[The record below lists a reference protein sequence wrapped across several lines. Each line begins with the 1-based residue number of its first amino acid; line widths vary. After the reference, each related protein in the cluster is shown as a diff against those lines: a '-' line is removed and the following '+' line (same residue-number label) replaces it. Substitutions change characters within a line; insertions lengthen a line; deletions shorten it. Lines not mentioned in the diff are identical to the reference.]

1 MAILPPPAR
10 RRQHRRYD
18 TATDSD
24 ASARRR
30 SITPSLATPA
40 SRASSRLQG
49 IGGATR
55 GVALSATRA
64 VTPSVVGGAAAQ
76 QRQSSA
82 NFLRENNVRQRA
94 CDLGQSRRDLSQTR
108 DTRPATTG
116 ERLVPNRR
124 GPTHDMA
131 KNVGESRIPVP
142 RAARPSFFPKSRVLE
157 ASRLLTGSRR
167 STIFSGCFQ
176 FNSEDESPT
185 TRDKFSEF
193 ATSTP
198 NIKADSTT
206 DQTFSLS
213 PAWDIDKN
221 DVQQLV
227 HLSEE
232 KSSLF
237 RLLEDSQ
244 LSMIEDKAFLVD
256 SSLGSYSDASA
267 TPHYLMLNKQNSF
280 EHDESLGILT
290 PDQMTDFTVALEC
303 SRTPSCEN
311 LTGSAGSK
319 LALTRA
325 SGSTR
330 PLIDVEPAEEGCT
343 ERTPSPLEELPLDP
357 KPVEPIRGNA
367 VPVSFVTSVTSIT
380 SLEAG
385 YQGDGENSRPA
396 SRGADPPSMA
406 VPPVNL
412 PAPCR
417 QDPMT
422 DSDFFTESDAD
433 AHEEIVRGDRKA
445 QVIDGTLF
453 CAPGERVCPSF
464 TGEEMDSSGI
474 YSDLDKLQAP
484 GEQAPEEN
492 DDHTPD
498 TGDTELSQRS
508 QPSPIAANV
517 IMDYLQN
524 PVNTSDETNKV
535 NDTTTSTGT
544 TIIEKVEKNE
554 NIRSK
559 PQNKADTVPLKK
571 YKMPKRNVVSK
582 IKAMIESSSKDD
594 AEKEARRSQRST
606 RKGGRWD
613 AVMNKI
619 EAGKN
624 EQRTRCARKEVK
636 SRVLQNLTL
645 SPSARPTLKKAGD
658 ANNNNNKD
666 KRRMRGWQE
675 MKSPT
680 QETARSSVRSSM
692 SDLSSGPSKD
702 IPKRSPTSANPPR
715 RFVSNGHANHHPVR
729 VNSFDAKKNCIDVAT
744 VELEKSP
751 PLARKPAITRKLAAN
766 VIVKQK
772 STAAS
777 IKDRESKETH
787 HNNTFTVRTSP
798 ETRDQAAQTSVP
810 YVDFRTEQVE
820 RAAQALAV
828 SVHYLAFELDAFAT
842 PKLKKDFE
850 KLKADYEEMK
860 NERSALLS
868 EIDVLRA
875 RCVSMEERLEAETE
889 DHRKALD
896 QLRDELEAHRVKQ
909 VATLV
914 ETLKE
919 ERRKYDVR
927 LDEVTR
933 EHRAT
938 IAKLRAEQINELARK
953 EEMRRSVVHD
963 QGAALMAEIESLR
976 SVLELKSQENAALRS
991 ELDSYRRDIEEKDA
1005 LQVRLDMAEAR
1016 CEDLKA
1022 QLQRK
1027 ESFERQISHENEMLH
1042 ESIHQVSKHN
1052 KRLSQRN
1059 EELQWK
1065 LRNKNDWVSVLAN
1078 QLTPRSTRSAG
1089 PEQSDHSYSLDKN
1102 GAHSSSMKFMVEK
1115 GASVS
1120 WTLEIDDLSKGS
1132 SDSLSTLPKV
1142 ARSSEGAMT
1151 VSRQGSLRLTPNTR
1165 PMDTR
1170 ARSKSISTTC
1180 DSARAAAVEE
1190 AAAWSPSFMSTPIS
1204 RRRPRKEQSSP
1215 SSSSSSSSST
1225 SSATPTVNSAV
1236 AAAVAAAAAAAAAAA
1251 DDCNVGSGQRPQE
1264 AGGEAMISEE
1274 TSASSSEDESSTG
1287 SDIPRLGIQFAWG
1300 KPIK

>member
-1 MAILPPPAR
+1 M
-10 RRQHRRYD
+10 
-18 TATDSD
+18 S
-24 ASARRR
+24 
-30 SITPSLATPA
+30 
-40 SRASSRLQG
+40 
-49 IGGATR
+49 
-55 GVALSATRA
+55 
-64 VTPSVVGGAAAQ
+64 
-76 QRQSSA
+76 
-82 NFLRENNVRQRA
+82 
-94 CDLGQSRRDLSQTR
+94 
-108 DTRPATTG
+108 
-116 ERLVPNRR
+116 NRR

-157 ASRLLTGSRR
+157 ASRLLSGSRR

-176 FNSEDESPT
+176 FVNTEDESPT
-185 TRDKFSEF
+185 PREKFSGF
-193 ATSTP
+193 TTSSP
-198 NIKADSTT
+198 NIKTDSAA
-206 DQTFSLS
+206 DQTFAIS
-213 PAWDIDKN
+213 PGWDIDKN

-244 LSMIEDKAFLVD
+244 LSMIEDVGDTCLVE
-256 SSLGSYSDASA
+256 SGLSNYNDANA

-325 SGSTR
+325 SASTR
-330 PLIDVEPAEEGCT
+330 PLVDVEPAEEGCS
-343 ERTPSPLEELPLDP
+343 ERTPSPEELPLDP
-357 KPVEPIRGNA
+357 KPVEPIRGST

-484 GEQAPEEN
+484 GEQASEEN

-508 QPSPIAANV
+508 QPTPVVANV
-517 IMDYLQN
+517 IMDYLQI
-524 PVNTSDETNKV
+524 PIKSSDETISI
-535 NDTTTSTGT
+535 NDTTASVEVMA
-544 TIIEKVEKNE
+544 IEKVENNE
-554 NIRSK
+554 NIRPK
-559 PQNKADTVPLKK
+559 PQSKADSVPLKK

-624 EQRTRCARKEVK
+624 EQRTRPARKEVK

-645 SPSARPTLKKAGD
+645 SPAARPMSKKAGD

-666 KRRMRGWQE
+666 KRRTRGWQE

-702 IPKRSPTSANPPR
+702 IPKRSPTSTNPPR
-715 RFVSNGHANHHPVR
+715 RFVSNGHTNHHQVR
-729 VNSFDAKKNCIDVAT
+729 VNSFDAKKNCIDVTT

-751 PLARKPAITRKLAAN
+751 PSARKPAITRRLAAN
-766 VIVKQK
+766 ATVKQK
-772 STAAS
+772 SSVPS

-787 HNNTFTVRTSP
+787 HNSTFTVRTSP
-798 ETRDQAAQTSVP
+798 ETRDQAAQTTVP
-810 YVDFRTEQVE
+810 YEDFRAE

-842 PKLKKDFE
+842 PQLKKDFE
-850 KLKADYEEMK
+850 KLKIDCEKMK
-860 NERSALLS
+860 NERSTVLS
-868 EIDVLRA
+868 EIDGLRA
-875 RCVSMEERLEAETE
+875 RCVNLEERLEAERE
-889 DHRKALD
+889 DHSKDLD
-896 QLRDELEAHRVKQ
+896 QLRDELETHRAKQ
-909 VATLV
+909 VAALV

-927 LDEVTR
+927 LEEITR

-938 IAKLRAEQINELARK
+938 IAKLRTEHVNELGRK

-963 QGAALMAEIESLR
+963 HGAALMAEIESLR
-976 SVLELKSQENAALRS
+976 SVLELKSQENTALRS

-1005 LQVRLDMAEAR
+1005 LQIRLDMAEAR

-1027 ESFERQISHENEMLH
+1027 ESFERQVSHENEMLH

-1078 QLTPRSTRSAG
+1078 QLNPRLTRSTGAEQMEHNFSA
-1089 PEQSDHSYSLDKN
+1089 EKN
-1102 GAHSSSMKFMVEK
+1102 GAHSSSMMKFMVEK

-1132 SDSLSTLPKV
+1132 SSDSLSTKIN
-1142 ARSSEGAMT
+1142 RSEGATT
-1151 VSRQGSLRLTPNTR
+1151 VSRQGSLRLSNR
-1165 PMDTR
+1165 APMDTR
-1170 ARSKSISTTC
+1170 ARSKSVSTTC
-1180 DSARAAAVEE
+1180 ESARAAAMEE
-1190 AAAWSPSFMSTPIS
+1190 AAAWSPTLSSTPIS
-1204 RRRPRKEQSSP
+1204 RRRPRKDQSSP
-1215 SSSSSSSSST
+1215 CSSSSSSSST
-1225 SSATPTVNSAV
+1225 SSAAPTVNPAV
-1236 AAAVAAAAAAAAAAA
+1236 AAAVAAAAAAV
-1251 DDCNVGSGQRPQE
+1251 DECSIGGGQRPQE

-1287 SDIPRLGIQFAWG
+1287 SDIPRLGMQFAWG

>member
-1 MAILPPPAR
+1 MRDIC
-10 RRQHRRYD
+10 
-18 TATDSD
+18 
-24 ASARRR
+24 
-30 SITPSLATPA
+30 ITFM
-40 SRASSRLQG
+40 
-49 IGGATR
+49 I
-55 GVALSATRA
+55 A
-64 VTPSVVGGAAAQ
+64 VTLLLFQDKGDFTVV
-76 QRQSSA
+76 
-82 NFLRENNVRQRA
+82 F
-94 CDLGQSRRDLSQTR
+94 
-108 DTRPATTG
+108 
-116 ERLVPNRR
+116 
-124 GPTHDMA
+124 PT
-131 KNVGESRIPVP
+131 NVGESRIPVP

-157 ASRLLTGSRR
+157 ASRLLSGSRR

-176 FNSEDESPT
+176 FVNTEDESPT
-185 TRDKFSEF
+185 QREKFSGF
-193 ATSTP
+193 TTSSPT
-198 NIKADSTT
+198 IKTDSAA
-206 DQTFSLS
+206 DQTFTIS
-213 PAWDIDKN
+213 PGWDIDKN
-221 DVQQLV
+221 EVQQLV

-232 KSSLF
+232 KSNLF

-244 LSMIEDKAFLVD
+244 LSMIEDVGDTCLVE
-256 SSLGSYSDASA
+256 SGLGNYNDASA

-325 SGSTR
+325 SASTR
-330 PLIDVEPAEEGCT
+330 PLVDVEPAEEGCS
-343 ERTPSPLEELPLDP
+343 ERTPSPEELPLDP
-357 KPVEPIRGNA
+357 KPVEPIRGGNT

-484 GEQAPEEN
+484 GEQALEEN

-508 QPSPIAANV
+508 QPTPVAANV

-524 PVNTSDETNKV
+524 PIKASDDTNSIT
-535 NDTTTSTGT
+535 DTTASAEAMA
-544 TIIEKVEKNE
+544 IEKVENNE
-554 NIRSK
+554 NIRPK
-559 PQNKADTVPLKK
+559 PQSKADSVPLKK

-624 EQRTRCARKEVK
+624 EQRTRSVRKEVK

-645 SPSARPTLKKAGD
+645 SPAARPTSKKAGD

-666 KRRMRGWQE
+666 KRRTRGWQE

-702 IPKRSPTSANPPR
+702 ISKRSPTSTNPPR
-715 RFVSNGHANHHPVR
+715 RFVSNGHANHHQVR
-729 VNSFDAKKNCIDVAT
+729 VNSFDSKKNCIDVTT

-751 PLARKPAITRKLAAN
+751 PSARKPAITRRLAAN
-766 VIVKQK
+766 ATAKQK
-772 STAAS
+772 SSAPS
-777 IKDRESKETH
+777 IKDRESKEAH
-787 HNNTFTVRTSP
+787 HNNTFTGRTSP
-798 ETRDQAAQTSVP
+798 ETRDQAAQTTAP
-810 YVDFRTEQVE
+810 YEDFRAE

-828 SVHYLAFELDAFAT
+828 TVHYLAFELDAFAT
-842 PKLKKDFE
+842 PQLKKDFE
-850 KLKADYEEMK
+850 KLKIDCEKMK
-860 NERSALLS
+860 NERSSVLL
-868 EIDVLRA
+868 EVDNLRA
-875 RCVSMEERLEAETE
+875 RCVSMEERLEAERE
-889 DHRKALD
+889 DHNKDLD
-896 QLRDELEAHRVKQ
+896 QLRDELEAHRAKQ
-909 VATLV
+909 VAALV

-927 LDEVTR
+927 LEEITR

-938 IAKLRAEQINELARK
+938 IAKLRAEHINELARK

-1005 LQVRLDMAEAR
+1005 LQMRLDTVEAR

-1027 ESFERQISHENEMLH
+1027 ESFERQVSHENEMLH

-1065 LRNKNDWVSVLAN
+1065 LRNKNEWVSVVLAN
-1078 QLTPRSTRSAG
+1078 QLNPLNPRLTRSTGAEQMEHNFSA
-1089 PEQSDHSYSLDKN
+1089 EKN
-1102 GAHSSSMKFMVEK
+1102 GGHSSSMMKFMVEK

-1120 WTLEIDDLSKGS
+1120 WTLEIDDLSKES
-1132 SDSLSTLPKV
+1132 SDSLSTKV
-1142 ARSSEGAMT
+1142 ARSTDGAT
-1151 VSRQGSLRLTPNTR
+1151 AVSRQGSLRLSSRTPS
-1165 PMDTR
+1165 MDTR
-1170 ARSKSISTTC
+1170 ARSKSISNTC
-1180 DSARAAAVEE
+1180 DSARTAAVEE
-1190 AAAWSPSFMSTPIS
+1190 AAAAWTPTFSSTPVS
-1204 RRRPRKEQSSP
+1204 RRRPRKDQSSP
-1215 SSSSSSSSST
+1215 CSSSSSSSST
-1225 SSATPTVNSAV
+1225 SSAAPTVNPAV
-1236 AAAVAAAAAAAAAAA
+1236 AAAVAAAAAAV
-1251 DDCNVGSGQRPQE
+1251 DECNIGGGQRPQE

>member
-1 MAILPPPAR
+1 MKG
-10 RRQHRRYD
+10 
-18 TATDSD
+18 
-24 ASARRR
+24 
-30 SITPSLATPA
+30 SIC
-40 SRASSRLQG
+40 Q
-49 IGGATR
+49 
-55 GVALSATRA
+55 
-64 VTPSVVGGAAAQ
+64 
-76 QRQSSA
+76 
-82 NFLRENNVRQRA
+82 
-94 CDLGQSRRDLSQTR
+94 
-108 DTRPATTG
+108 
-116 ERLVPNRR
+116 
-124 GPTHDMA
+124 
-131 KNVGESRIPVP
+131 NVGESRIPVP

-185 TRDKFSEF
+185 PREFSGF
-193 ATSTP
+193 TTSSP
-198 NIKADSTT
+198 NIKTDSAA
-206 DQTFSLS
+206 DQTFTIS
-213 PAWDIDKN
+213 PVWDIDKN

-244 LSMIEDKAFLVD
+244 LSMIEDVGDTCLVE
-256 SSLGSYSDASA
+256 SGLGNYNDASA
-267 TPHYLMLNKQNSF
+267 APHYLMLNKQNSF

-325 SGSTR
+325 SASTR
-330 PLIDVEPAEEGCT
+330 PLVDVEPAEEGCT
-343 ERTPSPLEELPLDP
+343 ERTPSPEELPLDP

-406 VPPVNL
+406 VAPVNL

-517 IMDYLQN
+517 IMDYLQSSAKA
-524 PVNTSDETNKV
+524 SDETSNV
-535 NDTTTSTGT
+535 NDTTASVEVTV
-544 TIIEKVEKNE
+544 IEKIEKND
-554 NIRSK
+554 NIRPKS
-559 PQNKADTVPLKK
+559 QSKADTVPLKK

-582 IKAMIESSSKDD
+582 IKAMIESSPKDD

-624 EQRTRCARKEVK
+624 EQRTRSVRKEVK

-645 SPSARPTLKKAGD
+645 SPSARPTSKKAGD

-675 MKSPT
+675 MKSPM

-702 IPKRSPTSANPPR
+702 LSKRSPTSANPPR
-715 RFVSNGHANHHPVR
+715 RFVSNGHAASQVR

-744 VELEKSP
+744 VELGKYTTPSCHSR
-751 PLARKPAITRKLAAN
+751 LL
-766 VIVKQK
+766 
-772 STAAS
+772 
-777 IKDRESKETH
+777 DRESKEAH
-787 HNNTFTVRTSP
+787 HNTTYTVTARTSP
-798 ETRDQAAQTSVP
+798 ETRDQAAQTTVP
-810 YVDFRTEQVE
+810 YVEFRVEQAE

-828 SVHYLAFELDAFAT
+828 SVRYLAFELTFR
-842 PKLKKDFE
+842 F
-850 KLKADYEEMK
+850 
-860 NERSALLS
+860 S
-868 EIDVLRA
+868 V
-875 RCVSMEERLEAETE
+875 
-889 DHRKALD
+889 
-896 QLRDELEAHRVKQ
+896 EAHRTKQ
-909 VATLV
+909 VTSLV
-914 ETLKE
+914 ETVKE
-919 ERRKYDVR
+919 ERHKYDVR

-938 IAKLRAEQINELARK
+938 IAKLRAEQVNELTRK

-991 ELDSYRRDIEEKDA
+991 ELDSYRRDIEQKDA
-1005 LQVRLDMAEAR
+1005 LQMRLDMAEAR

-1078 QLTPRSTRSAG
+1078 QLNPRLTRSAG
-1089 PEQSDHSYSLDKN
+1089 SEQMEHNYSLDKN
-1102 GAHSSSMKFMVEK
+1102 GAHSSSMMKFMVEK

-1120 WTLEIDDLSKGS
+1120 WTLEIDDLSKGT

-1142 ARSSEGAMT
+1142 ARPSEGVTT
-1151 VSRQGSLRLTPNTR
+1151 VSRQGSLRLTPNAR
-1165 PMDTR
+1165 PAMDTR

-1180 DSARAAAVEE
+1180 DSARTAAAEE
-1190 AAAWSPSFMSTPIS
+1190 AAAWSPSFSSTPVS

-1225 SSATPTVNSAV
+1225 SSTAPAVNSTV
-1236 AAAVAAAAAAAAAAA
+1236 AAAVAAAAAAAVAAA
-1251 DDCNVGSGQRPQE
+1251 DDCNVSGGQRPQE

>member
-1 MAILPPPAR
+1 MSLKTATYVAM
-10 RRQHRRYD
+10 RRYR
-18 TATDSD
+18 AVKQ
-24 ASARRR
+24 
-30 SITPSLATPA
+30 PA
-40 SRASSRLQG
+40 SHNDDNSTL
-49 IGGATR
+49 
-55 GVALSATRA
+55 
-64 VTPSVVGGAAAQ
+64 
-76 QRQSSA
+76 
-82 NFLRENNVRQRA
+82 
-94 CDLGQSRRDLSQTR
+94 
-108 DTRPATTG
+108 
-116 ERLVPNRR
+116 LVYS
-124 GPTHDMA
+124 
-131 KNVGESRIPVP
+131 NVGESRIPVP

-185 TRDKFSEF
+185 PREFTGF
-193 ATSTP
+193 ATSSPT
-198 NIKADSTT
+198 IKTDSAIDIH
-206 DQTFSLS
+206 DQTYTIS

-237 RLLEDSQ
+237 RLLEESQ
-244 LSMIEDKAFLVD
+244 LSMIEDVGDTCLVESTL
-256 SSLGSYSDASA
+256 SSYNDASA
-267 TPHYLMLNKQNSF
+267 APHYLMLNKQNSF

-325 SGSTR
+325 SASTR
-330 PLIDVEPAEEGCT
+330 PLVDVEPAEEGCT
-343 ERTPSPLEELPLDP
+343 ERTPSPEELPLDP
-357 KPVEPIRGNA
+357 KPVEPIRGNT

-396 SRGADPPSMA
+396 SRGADPPSVA

-508 QPSPIAANV
+508 QPSPIVVNV
-517 IMDYLQN
+517 IMDYLQS
-524 PVNTSDETNKV
+524 PAKASDETSNM
-535 NDTTTSTGT
+535 NDTTTSIEVTA
-544 TIIEKVEKNE
+544 IEKVEKNE
-554 NIRSK
+554 NIRPK
-559 PQNKADTVPLKK
+559 AQNKADTMPLKK

-594 AEKEARRSQRST
+594 AEKEARRSQRSA

-624 EQRTRCARKEVK
+624 EQRTRSVRKEVK

-645 SPSARPTLKKAGD
+645 SPSTRPASKKAGD

-702 IPKRSPTSANPPR
+702 ISKRSPTSVNPPR
-715 RFVSNGHANHHPVR
+715 RFVSNGHVNHHQVR

-751 PLARKPAITRKLAAN
+751 PSARKPTITRRLTAN
-766 VIVKQK
+766 TSVKQK
-772 STAAS
+772 SSVTS
-777 IKDRESKETH
+777 IKDRESKETP
-787 HNNTFTVRTSP
+787 HNTTYTVTARTSL
-798 ETRDQAAQTSVP
+798 ETRDQAAQTIVP
-810 YVDFRTEQVE
+810 YVDFRVEQAE

-828 SVHYLAFELDAFAT
+828 SVGYLAFELDAFAT

-850 KLKADYEEMK
+850 KLKADCEEMK

-875 RCVSMEERLEAETE
+875 RCVSMEERLEVERE

-896 QLRDELEAHRVKQ
+896 QLRDELETLRTKQ

-919 ERRKYDVR
+919 ERHKFDIR

-1005 LQVRLDMAEAR
+1005 LQIRLDMAEAR

-1027 ESFERQISHENEMLH
+1027 DSFERQISHENEMLH

-1078 QLTPRSTRSAG
+1078 QLNPRLTRSAG
-1089 PEQSDHSYSLDKN
+1089 SEQMEHSYSLEKN
-1102 GAHSSSMKFMVEK
+1102 GAHSSSSMVKFMVEK

-1120 WTLEIDDLSKGS
+1120 WTLEIDDLSKGGT

-1142 ARSSEGAMT
+1142 ARSSEGTTT

-1165 PMDTR
+1165 PTIDTR

-1180 DSARAAAVEE
+1180 DSTRTTTVEE
-1190 AAAWSPSFMSTPIS
+1190 AAAWSPSFSSTPVS
-1204 RRRPRKEQSSP
+1204 RRRPRKDQSSP

-1225 SSATPTVNSAV
+1225 SSTTPAVNSAV
-1236 AAAVAAAAAAAAAAA
+1236 AAAVAAAAAAAAAAV
-1251 DDCNVGSGQRPQE
+1251 DDCNVGGGQRPQE

>member
-1 MAILPPPAR
+1 
-10 RRQHRRYD
+10 
-18 TATDSD
+18 
-24 ASARRR
+24 
-30 SITPSLATPA
+30 
-40 SRASSRLQG
+40 
-49 IGGATR
+49 
-55 GVALSATRA
+55 
-64 VTPSVVGGAAAQ
+64 
-76 QRQSSA
+76 
-82 NFLRENNVRQRA
+82 
-94 CDLGQSRRDLSQTR
+94 
-108 DTRPATTG
+108 
-116 ERLVPNRR
+116 
-124 GPTHDMA
+124 MA

-157 ASRLLTGSRR
+157 ASRLLSGSRR

-176 FNSEDESPT
+176 FVNTEDESPT
-185 TRDKFSEF
+185 PREKFPGF
-193 ATSTP
+193 TSSP
-198 NIKADSTT
+198 NIKTDSAS
-206 DQTFSLS
+206 DQTFTIS
-213 PAWDIDKN
+213 PGWDIDKN

-244 LSMIEDKAFLVD
+244 LSMIEDVGDTCLVE
-256 SSLGSYSDASA
+256 SGLGNYNDASA

-325 SGSTR
+325 SASTR
-330 PLIDVEPAEEGCT
+330 PLVDVEPAEEGCS
-343 ERTPSPLEELPLDP
+343 ERTPSPEELPLDP
-357 KPVEPIRGNA
+357 KPVEPIRGGNT

-484 GEQAPEEN
+484 GEQASEEN

-508 QPSPIAANV
+508 QPTPVAANV
-517 IMDYLQN
+517 IMDYLQ
-524 PVNTSDETNKV
+524 TSDETSSI
-535 NDTTTSTGT
+535 NDTTASAEVMV
-544 TIIEKVEKNE
+544 IEKVENNE
-554 NIRSK
+554 NIRPK
-559 PQNKADTVPLKK
+559 PQSKADSVPLKK

-624 EQRTRCARKEVK
+624 EQRTRSARKEVK

-645 SPSARPTLKKAGD
+645 SPAARPTSKKAGD

-666 KRRMRGWQE
+666 KRRTRGWQE

-702 IPKRSPTSANPPR
+702 IPKRSPTSTNPPR
-715 RFVSNGHANHHPVR
+715 RFVSNGHTNHHQVR
-729 VNSFDAKKNCIDVAT
+729 VNSFDAKKNCIDVTT

-751 PLARKPAITRKLAAN
+751 PSARKPAITRRLAAN
-766 VIVKQK
+766 ATVKQK
-772 STAAS
+772 SSTPS
-777 IKDRESKETH
+777 IKDRESKEAH
-787 HNNTFTVRTSP
+787 HNNYTVRTSP
-798 ETRDQAAQTSVP
+798 ETRDQAAQTTVP
-810 YVDFRTEQVE
+810 YEDFRAE

-842 PKLKKDFE
+842 PQLKKDFE
-850 KLKADYEEMK
+850 KLKIDCEKMK
-860 NERSALLS
+860 NERSTMLS
-868 EIDVLRA
+868 EVDGLRA
-875 RCVSMEERLEAETE
+875 RCVNMEERFEAERE
-889 DHRKALD
+889 DHNKDLD
-896 QLRDELEAHRVKQ
+896 QLRDELEAHRAKQ
-909 VATLV
+909 VAALV

-927 LDEVTR
+927 LEEITR

-938 IAKLRAEQINELARK
+938 IAKLRAEQVNELARK

-1005 LQVRLDMAEAR
+1005 LQIRLDMAEAR

-1027 ESFERQISHENEMLH
+1027 ESFERQVSHENEMLH

-1078 QLTPRSTRSAG
+1078 QLNPRLTRSTGAEQMEHSFSA
-1089 PEQSDHSYSLDKN
+1089 EKN
-1102 GAHSSSMKFMVEK
+1102 GAHSSSMMKFMVEK

-1132 SDSLSTLPKV
+1132 SSDSLSTKAGRPT
-1142 ARSSEGAMT
+1142 EGATT
-1151 VSRQGSLRLTPNTR
+1151 VSRQGSLRLSNRTPA
-1165 PMDTR
+1165 MDTR
-1170 ARSKSISTTC
+1170 ARSKSVSTTC
-1180 DSARAAAVEE
+1180 DSTRTAAVDE
-1190 AAAWSPSFMSTPIS
+1190 AAAWSPTFSSTPVS
-1204 RRRPRKEQSSP
+1204 RRRPRKDQSSP
-1215 SSSSSSSSST
+1215 CSSSSSSSST
-1225 SSATPTVNSAV
+1225 SSAAPTVNPAV
-1236 AAAVAAAAAAAAAAA
+1236 AAAVAAAAAAV
-1251 DDCNVGSGQRPQE
+1251 DECSIGGGQRPQE

>member
-1 MAILPPPAR
+1 
-10 RRQHRRYD
+10 
-18 TATDSD
+18 
-24 ASARRR
+24 
-30 SITPSLATPA
+30 
-40 SRASSRLQG
+40 
-49 IGGATR
+49 
-55 GVALSATRA
+55 
-64 VTPSVVGGAAAQ
+64 
-76 QRQSSA
+76 
-82 NFLRENNVRQRA
+82 
-94 CDLGQSRRDLSQTR
+94 
-108 DTRPATTG
+108 
-116 ERLVPNRR
+116 
-124 GPTHDMA
+124 
-131 KNVGESRIPVP
+131 
-142 RAARPSFFPKSRVLE
+142 
-157 ASRLLTGSRR
+157 
-167 STIFSGCFQ
+167 
-176 FNSEDESPT
+176 
-185 TRDKFSEF
+185 
-193 ATSTP
+193 
-198 NIKADSTT
+198 
-206 DQTFSLS
+206 
-213 PAWDIDKN
+213 
-221 DVQQLV
+221 
-227 HLSEE
+227 
-232 KSSLF
+232 
-237 RLLEDSQ
+237 
-244 LSMIEDKAFLVD
+244 MIEDVGDTCLVE
-256 SSLGSYSDASA
+256 SGLGSYNDASA

-325 SGSTR
+325 SASTR
-330 PLIDVEPAEEGCT
+330 PLVDVEPAEEGCS
-343 ERTPSPLEELPLDP
+343 ERTPSPEELPLDP
-357 KPVEPIRGNA
+357 KPVEPIRGGST

-484 GEQAPEEN
+484 GEQASEEN

-508 QPSPIAANV
+508 QPTPVATNV

-524 PVNTSDETNKV
+524 PVKVSDESGI
-535 NDTTTSTGT
+535 NDTTISAEITV
-544 TIIEKVEKNE
+544 IEKVAENNE
-554 NIRSK
+554 NIRPK
-559 PQNKADTVPLKK
+559 PQNKADSVPLKK

-624 EQRTRCARKEVK
+624 EQRTRSARKEVK

-645 SPSARPTLKKAGD
+645 SPAARPTSKKAGD

-702 IPKRSPTSANPPR
+702 IPKRSPTSSNPPR
-715 RFVSNGHANHHPVR
+715 RFVSNGHVNHHPVR
-729 VNSFDAKKNCIDVAT
+729 VNSFDAKKNCIDVTT

-751 PLARKPAITRKLAAN
+751 PAARKPAITRRLAAN
-766 VIVKQK
+766 ATTKQK
-772 STAAS
+772 SSGPS
-777 IKDRESKETH
+777 IKDRESKEAH
-787 HNNTFTVRTSP
+787 HNTTFTVR
-798 ETRDQAAQTSVP
+798 TRDQAAQTTVP
-810 YVDFRTEQVE
+810 YEDFHAEHAE
-820 RAAQALAV
+820 RAVQALAV
-828 SVHYLAFELDAFAT
+828 SIHYLAFELDAFAT
-842 PKLKKDFE
+842 PQLKKDFE
-850 KLKADYEEMK
+850 KLKTDCEKMK
-860 NERSALLS
+860 NERSAMLS
-868 EIDVLRA
+868 EVDALRA
-875 RCVSMEERLEAETE
+875 RCVSMEERLEAERE
-889 DHRKALD
+889 DHSKDLD
-896 QLRDELEAHRVKQ
+896 QLRDELEAHRAKQ
-909 VATLV
+909 VAALV

-919 ERRKYDVR
+919 ERRKYDIR
-927 LDEVTR
+927 LDEIMR

-938 IAKLRAEQINELARK
+938 IAKLRAEHVNELARK
-953 EEMRRSVVHD
+953 EEMKRSLVHD
-963 QGAALMAEIESLR
+963 QGAGLMAEIESLR
-976 SVLELKSQENAALRS
+976 TVLDLKSKDNAALRS

-1005 LQVRLDMAEAR
+1005 LQMRLDMAEAR

-1027 ESFERQISHENEMLH
+1027 DSFERQVSHENEMLH

-1078 QLTPRSTRSAG
+1078 QLNPRLTRSTGAEQMEHSFSA
-1089 PEQSDHSYSLDKN
+1089 EKN
-1102 GAHSSSMKFMVEK
+1102 GAHSSSSMMKFMVEK

-1120 WTLEIDDLSKGS
+1120 WTLEIDDLAKGSS
-1132 SDSLSTLPKV
+1132 SDSLGTKVVPRSTES
-1142 ARSSEGAMT
+1142 ATS
-1151 VSRQGSLRLTPNTR
+1151 VSRQGSLRLSNRTPT
-1165 PMDTR
+1165 MDTR
-1170 ARSKSISTTC
+1170 ARSKSVSTTTC
-1180 DSARAAAVEE
+1180 DSARAATVEE
-1190 AAAWSPSFMSTPIS
+1190 AAAAWSPTFNSTPIA
-1204 RRRPRKEQSSP
+1204 RRRPRKDQSSP
-1215 SSSSSSSSST
+1215 CSSSSSSSSST
-1225 SSATPTVNSAV
+1225 SSVAPTVNPAV
-1236 AAAVAAAAAAAAAAA
+1236 AAAVAAAAAAV
-1251 DDCNVGSGQRPQE
+1251 DECSISGGQRPQE

>member
-1 MAILPPPAR
+1 MLRGFIFSPSHIANVSR
-10 RRQHRRYD
+10 
-18 TATDSD
+18 
-24 ASARRR
+24 RRR
-30 SITPSLATPA
+30 SGKCGQSLAKDNR
-40 SRASSRLQG
+40 RASGGTDIGALATVNSPVKNYALIEGFSKNRSSKSKFERRIDHISR
-49 IGGATR
+49 I
-55 GVALSATRA
+55 
-64 VTPSVVGGAAAQ
+64 SVFQA
-76 QRQSSA
+76 RSSGDKIFPEYTT
-82 NFLRENNVRQRA
+82 NFP
-94 CDLGQSRRDLSQTR
+94 RDLPFR
-108 DTRPATTG
+108 KAF
-116 ERLVPNRR
+116 
-124 GPTHDMA
+124 
-131 KNVGESRIPVP
+131 NVGESRIPVP

-185 TRDKFSEF
+185 PREFTGF
-193 ATSTP
+193 ATSSPT
-198 NIKADSTT
+198 IKTDSAV
-206 DQTFSLS
+206 DQTYTIS

-237 RLLEDSQ
+237 RLLEESQ
-244 LSMIEDKAFLVD
+244 LSMIEDVGDTCLVE
-256 SSLGSYSDASA
+256 SALGSYNDASPA
-267 TPHYLMLNKQNSF
+267 PHYLMLNKQNSF

-325 SGSTR
+325 SASTR
-330 PLIDVEPAEEGCT
+330 PLVDVEPAEEGCT
-343 ERTPSPLEELPLDP
+343 ERTPSPEELPLDP
-357 KPVEPIRGNA
+357 KPVEPIRGNT

-508 QPSPIAANV
+508 QPSPIVANV
-517 IMDYLQN
+517 IMDYLQS
-524 PVNTSDETNKV
+524 PAKASDETSNM
-535 NDTTTSTGT
+535 NDTTTSAEVTA
-544 TIIEKVEKNE
+544 IEKIEKNE
-554 NIRSK
+554 NIRPK
-559 PQNKADTVPLKK
+559 PQSKADTMPLKK

-594 AEKEARRSQRST
+594 AEKEARRSQRSA

-624 EQRTRCARKEVK
+624 EQRTRSVRKEVK

-645 SPSARPTLKKAGD
+645 SPSTRPASKKAGD

-702 IPKRSPTSANPPR
+702 MPKRSPTSANPPR
-715 RFVSNGHANHHPVR
+715 RFVSNGHVNHHQVR

-751 PLARKPAITRKLAAN
+751 PSARKPTITRRLAAN
-766 VIVKQK
+766 TSAKQK
-772 STAAS
+772 SSVTS
-777 IKDRESKETH
+777 IKDRESKETP
-787 HNNTFTVRTSP
+787 HNTTCTVTVRTSL
-798 ETRDQAAQTSVP
+798 ETRDQAAQTIVP
-810 YVDFRTEQVE
+810 YVDFRVEQAE

-828 SVHYLAFELDAFAT
+828 SVGYLAFEIVMEYCGAGSVSDIMRLRKKTLQEDEIAT
-842 PKLKKDFE
+842 ILSDTLKGLEYLHLRRKIHRDIKAGNILLNNEGHAKLADFGVAGQLTDTMAKRNTVIGTPFWMAPE
-850 KLKADYEEMK
+850 VIQEIGYDCVADIWSLGITALEMAEGKPPYGDIHPMRAIFMIPTKPPPSFREPDQWSPEFIDFVSGCLVK
-860 NERSALLS
+860 NP
-868 EIDVLRA
+868 
-875 RCVSMEERLEAETE
+875 EERATATE
-889 DHRKALD
+889 LLQHEFIGNAKQPSILSQMIA
-896 QLRDELEAHRVKQ
+896 EAHEIREKQ
-909 VATLV
+909 NAHRAHIINNVAIKSQNQAEDSDEDDCSGTMKPLPEDSRTLV
-914 ETLKE
+914 PSHDLPDTGTLVSAMLDLGTMVINSDTDTEATMKRHNTGSVESSKKYRPLFLDHFDKKE
-919 ERRKYDVR
+919 APEIGGNGQM
-927 LDEVTR
+927 LGAHNMEN
-933 EHRAT
+933 ANQ
-938 IAKLRAEQINELARK
+938 LEQQ
-953 EEMRRSVVHD
+953 SP
-963 QGAALMAEIESLR
+963 IESHRFQSHL
-976 SVLELKSQENAALRS
+976 
-991 ELDSYRRDIEEKDA
+991 
-1005 LQVRLDMAEAR
+1005 
-1016 CEDLKA
+1016 
-1022 QLQRK
+1022 QLQLQN
-1027 ESFERQISHENEMLH
+1027 QISHPVPEQPYNN
-1042 ESIHQVSKHN
+1042 ISKFQN
-1052 KRLSQRN
+1052 VFTERDFDFLKFLSY
-1059 EELQWK
+1059 EELQQ
-1065 LRNKNDWVSVLAN
+1065 RMAN
-1078 QLTPRSTRSAG
+1078 
-1089 PEQSDHSYSLDKN
+1089 LD
-1102 GAHSSSMKFMVEK
+1102 AEMER
-1115 GASVS
+1115 
-1120 WTLEIDDLSKGS
+1120 EIDELRKRYQ
-1132 SDSLSTLPKV
+1132 TK
-1142 ARSSEGAMT
+1142 
-1151 VSRQGSLRLTPNTR
+1151 RQPILDAI
-1165 PMDTR
+1165 DT
-1170 ARSKSISTTC
+1170 K
-1180 DSARAAAVEE
+1180 
-1190 AAAWSPSFMSTPIS
+1190 
-1204 RRRPRKEQSSP
+1204 RKRQQ
-1215 SSSSSSSSST
+1215 
-1225 SSATPTVNSAV
+1225 N
-1236 AAAVAAAAAAAAAAA
+1236 
-1251 DDCNVGSGQRPQE
+1251 
-1264 AGGEAMISEE
+1264 
-1274 TSASSSEDESSTG
+1274 
-1287 SDIPRLGIQFAWG
+1287 F
-1300 KPIK
+1300 

>member
-1 MAILPPPAR
+1 
-10 RRQHRRYD
+10 
-18 TATDSD
+18 
-24 ASARRR
+24 
-30 SITPSLATPA
+30 
-40 SRASSRLQG
+40 
-49 IGGATR
+49 
-55 GVALSATRA
+55 
-64 VTPSVVGGAAAQ
+64 
-76 QRQSSA
+76 
-82 NFLRENNVRQRA
+82 
-94 CDLGQSRRDLSQTR
+94 
-108 DTRPATTG
+108 
-116 ERLVPNRR
+116 
-124 GPTHDMA
+124 MA

-157 ASRLLTGSRR
+157 ASRLLSGSRR

-176 FNSEDESPT
+176 FVNTEDESPT
-185 TRDKFSEF
+185 PREKFSGF
-193 ATSTP
+193 TTSSP
-198 NIKADSTT
+198 NIKTDSAA
-206 DQTFSLS
+206 DQTFAIS
-213 PAWDIDKN
+213 PGWDIDKN

-244 LSMIEDKAFLVD
+244 LSMIEDVGDTCLVE
-256 SSLGSYSDASA
+256 SGLSNYNDANA

-325 SGSTR
+325 SASTR
-330 PLIDVEPAEEGCT
+330 PLVDVEPAEEGCS
-343 ERTPSPLEELPLDP
+343 ERTPSPEELPLDP
-357 KPVEPIRGNA
+357 KPVEPIRGST

-484 GEQAPEEN
+484 GEQASEEN

-508 QPSPIAANV
+508 QPTPVVANV
-517 IMDYLQN
+517 IMDYLQI
-524 PVNTSDETNKV
+524 PIKSSDETISI
-535 NDTTTSTGT
+535 NDTTASVEVMA
-544 TIIEKVEKNE
+544 IEKVENNE
-554 NIRSK
+554 NIRPK
-559 PQNKADTVPLKK
+559 PQSKADSVPLKK

-624 EQRTRCARKEVK
+624 EQRTRPARKEVK

-645 SPSARPTLKKAGD
+645 SPAARPMSKKAGD

-666 KRRMRGWQE
+666 KRRTRGWQE

-702 IPKRSPTSANPPR
+702 IPKRSPTSTNPPR
-715 RFVSNGHANHHPVR
+715 RFVSNGHTNHHQVR
-729 VNSFDAKKNCIDVAT
+729 VNSFDAKKNCIDVTT

-751 PLARKPAITRKLAAN
+751 PSARKPAITRRLAAN
-766 VIVKQK
+766 ATVKQK
-772 STAAS
+772 SSVPS
-777 IKDRESKETH
+777 IK
-787 HNNTFTVRTSP
+787 VRTSP
-798 ETRDQAAQTSVP
+798 ETRDQAAQTTVP
-810 YVDFRTEQVE
+810 YEDFRAE

-842 PKLKKDFE
+842 PQLKKDFE
-850 KLKADYEEMK
+850 KLKIDCEKMK
-860 NERSALLS
+860 NERSTVLS
-868 EIDVLRA
+868 EIDGLRA
-875 RCVSMEERLEAETE
+875 RCVNLEERLEAERE
-889 DHRKALD
+889 DHSKDLD
-896 QLRDELEAHRVKQ
+896 QLRDELETHRAKQ
-909 VATLV
+909 VAALV

-927 LDEVTR
+927 LEEITR

-938 IAKLRAEQINELARK
+938 IAKLRTEHVNELGRK

-963 QGAALMAEIESLR
+963 HGAALMAEIESLR
-976 SVLELKSQENAALRS
+976 SVLELKSQENTALRS

-1005 LQVRLDMAEAR
+1005 LQIRLDMAEAR

-1027 ESFERQISHENEMLH
+1027 ESFERQVSHENEMLH

-1078 QLTPRSTRSAG
+1078 QLNPRLTRSTGAEQMEHNFSA
-1089 PEQSDHSYSLDKN
+1089 EKN
-1102 GAHSSSMKFMVEK
+1102 GAHSSSMMKFMVEK

-1132 SDSLSTLPKV
+1132 SSDSLSTKIN
-1142 ARSSEGAMT
+1142 RSEGATT
-1151 VSRQGSLRLTPNTR
+1151 VSRQGSLRLSNR
-1165 PMDTR
+1165 APMDTR
-1170 ARSKSISTTC
+1170 ARSKSVSTTC
-1180 DSARAAAVEE
+1180 ESARAAAMEE
-1190 AAAWSPSFMSTPIS
+1190 AAAWSPTLSSTPIS
-1204 RRRPRKEQSSP
+1204 RRRPRKDQSSP
-1215 SSSSSSSSST
+1215 CSSSSSSSST
-1225 SSATPTVNSAV
+1225 SSAAPTVNPAV
-1236 AAAVAAAAAAAAAAA
+1236 AAAVAAAAAAV
-1251 DDCNVGSGQRPQE
+1251 DECSIGGGQRPQE

-1287 SDIPRLGIQFAWG
+1287 SDIPRLGMQFAWG

>member
-1 MAILPPPAR
+1 M
-10 RRQHRRYD
+10 
-18 TATDSD
+18 
-24 ASARRR
+24 
-30 SITPSLATPA
+30 
-40 SRASSRLQG
+40 
-49 IGGATR
+49 
-55 GVALSATRA
+55 
-64 VTPSVVGGAAAQ
+64 
-76 QRQSSA
+76 
-82 NFLRENNVRQRA
+82 
-94 CDLGQSRRDLSQTR
+94 
-108 DTRPATTG
+108 
-116 ERLVPNRR
+116 
-124 GPTHDMA
+124 
-131 KNVGESRIPVP
+131 
-142 RAARPSFFPKSRVLE
+142 
-157 ASRLLTGSRR
+157 
-167 STIFSGCFQ
+167 
-176 FNSEDESPT
+176 
-185 TRDKFSEF
+185 
-193 ATSTP
+193 
-198 NIKADSTT
+198 
-206 DQTFSLS
+206 
-213 PAWDIDKN
+213 
-221 DVQQLV
+221 QQLV

-244 LSMIEDKAFLVD
+244 LSMIEDVGDTCLVE
-256 SSLGSYSDASA
+256 SGLGNYNDASA

-325 SGSTR
+325 SASTR
-330 PLIDVEPAEEGCT
+330 PLVDVEPAEEGCS
-343 ERTPSPLEELPLDP
+343 ERTPSPEELPLDP
-357 KPVEPIRGNA
+357 KPVEPIRGGNT

-484 GEQAPEEN
+484 GEQASEEN

-508 QPSPIAANV
+508 QPTPVAANV
-517 IMDYLQN
+517 IMDYLQ
-524 PVNTSDETNKV
+524 TSDETSSI
-535 NDTTTSTGT
+535 NDTTASAEVMV
-544 TIIEKVEKNE
+544 IEKVENNE
-554 NIRSK
+554 NIRPK
-559 PQNKADTVPLKK
+559 PQSKADSVPLKK

-624 EQRTRCARKEVK
+624 EQRTRSARKEVK

-645 SPSARPTLKKAGD
+645 SPAARPTSKKAGD

-666 KRRMRGWQE
+666 KRRTRGWQE
-675 MKSPT
+675 MKSPM

-702 IPKRSPTSANPPR
+702 IPKRSPTSTNPPR
-715 RFVSNGHANHHPVR
+715 RFVSNGHTNHHQVR
-729 VNSFDAKKNCIDVAT
+729 VNSFDAKKNCIDVTT

-751 PLARKPAITRKLAAN
+751 PSARKPAITRRLAAN
-766 VIVKQK
+766 ATVKQK
-772 STAAS
+772 SSTPS
-777 IKDRESKETH
+777 IKDRESKEAH
-787 HNNTFTVRTSP
+787 HNNYTVRTSP
-798 ETRDQAAQTSVP
+798 ETRDQAAQTTVP
-810 YVDFRTEQVE
+810 YEDFRAE

-842 PKLKKDFE
+842 PQLKKDFE
-850 KLKADYEEMK
+850 KLKIDCEKMK
-860 NERSALLS
+860 NERSTMLS
-868 EIDVLRA
+868 EVDGLRA
-875 RCVSMEERLEAETE
+875 RCVNMEERFEAERE
-889 DHRKALD
+889 DHNKDLD
-896 QLRDELEAHRVKQ
+896 QLRDELEAHRAKQ
-909 VATLV
+909 VAALV

-927 LDEVTR
+927 LEEITR

-938 IAKLRAEQINELARK
+938 IAKLRAEQVNELARK

-1005 LQVRLDMAEAR
+1005 LQIRLDMAEAR

-1027 ESFERQISHENEMLH
+1027 ESFERQVSHENEMLH

-1078 QLTPRSTRSAG
+1078 QLNPRLTRSTGAEQMEHSFSA
-1089 PEQSDHSYSLDKN
+1089 EKN
-1102 GAHSSSMKFMVEK
+1102 GAHSSSMMKFMVEK

-1132 SDSLSTLPKV
+1132 SSDSLSTKAGRPT
-1142 ARSSEGAMT
+1142 EGATT
-1151 VSRQGSLRLTPNTR
+1151 VSRQGSLRLSNRTPA
-1165 PMDTR
+1165 MDTR
-1170 ARSKSISTTC
+1170 ARSKSVSTTC
-1180 DSARAAAVEE
+1180 DSARTAAVDE
-1190 AAAWSPSFMSTPIS
+1190 AAAWSPTFSSTPVS
-1204 RRRPRKEQSSP
+1204 RRRPRKDQSSP
-1215 SSSSSSSSST
+1215 CSSSSSSSST
-1225 SSATPTVNSAV
+1225 SSAAPTVNPAV
-1236 AAAVAAAAAAAAAAA
+1236 AAAVAAAAAAV
-1251 DDCNVGSGQRPQE
+1251 DECSIGGGQRPQE

>member
-1 MAILPPPAR
+1 M
-10 RRQHRRYD
+10 
-18 TATDSD
+18 
-24 ASARRR
+24 
-30 SITPSLATPA
+30 
-40 SRASSRLQG
+40 
-49 IGGATR
+49 
-55 GVALSATRA
+55 
-64 VTPSVVGGAAAQ
+64 
-76 QRQSSA
+76 
-82 NFLRENNVRQRA
+82 
-94 CDLGQSRRDLSQTR
+94 
-108 DTRPATTG
+108 
-116 ERLVPNRR
+116 
-124 GPTHDMA
+124 
-131 KNVGESRIPVP
+131 NVGESRIPVP

-157 ASRLLTGSRR
+157 ASRLLSGSRR

-176 FNSEDESPT
+176 FVNTEDESPT
-185 TRDKFSEF
+185 PREKFSGF
-193 ATSTP
+193 TTSSP
-198 NIKADSTT
+198 NIKTDSAA
-206 DQTFSLS
+206 DQTFAIS
-213 PAWDIDKN
+213 PGWDIDKN

-244 LSMIEDKAFLVD
+244 LSMIEDVGDTCLVE
-256 SSLGSYSDASA
+256 SGLSNYNDANA

-325 SGSTR
+325 SASTR
-330 PLIDVEPAEEGCT
+330 PLVDVEPAEEGCS
-343 ERTPSPLEELPLDP
+343 ERTPSPEELPLDP
-357 KPVEPIRGNA
+357 KPVEPIRGST

-484 GEQAPEEN
+484 GEQASEEN

-508 QPSPIAANV
+508 QPTPVVANV
-517 IMDYLQN
+517 IMDYLQI
-524 PVNTSDETNKV
+524 PIKSSDETISI
-535 NDTTTSTGT
+535 NDTTASVEVMA
-544 TIIEKVEKNE
+544 IEKVENNE
-554 NIRSK
+554 NIRPK
-559 PQNKADTVPLKK
+559 PQSKADSVPLKK

-624 EQRTRCARKEVK
+624 EQRTRPARKEVK

-645 SPSARPTLKKAGD
+645 SPAARPMSKKAGD

-666 KRRMRGWQE
+666 KRRTRGWQE

-702 IPKRSPTSANPPR
+702 IPKRSPTSTNPPR
-715 RFVSNGHANHHPVR
+715 RFVSNGHTNHHQVR
-729 VNSFDAKKNCIDVAT
+729 VNSFDAKKNCIDVTT

-751 PLARKPAITRKLAAN
+751 PSARKPAITRRLAAN
-766 VIVKQK
+766 ATVKQK
-772 STAAS
+772 SSVPS

-787 HNNTFTVRTSP
+787 HNSTFTVRTSP
-798 ETRDQAAQTSVP
+798 ETRDQAAQTTVP
-810 YVDFRTEQVE
+810 YEDFRAE

-842 PKLKKDFE
+842 PQLKKDFE
-850 KLKADYEEMK
+850 KLKIDCEKMK
-860 NERSALLS
+860 NERSTVLS
-868 EIDVLRA
+868 EIDGLRA
-875 RCVSMEERLEAETE
+875 RCVNLEERLEAERE
-889 DHRKALD
+889 DHSKDLD
-896 QLRDELEAHRVKQ
+896 QLRDELETHRAKQ
-909 VATLV
+909 VAALV

-927 LDEVTR
+927 LEEITR

-938 IAKLRAEQINELARK
+938 IAKLRTEHVNELGRK

-963 QGAALMAEIESLR
+963 HGAALMAEIESLR
-976 SVLELKSQENAALRS
+976 SVLELKSQENTALRS

-1005 LQVRLDMAEAR
+1005 LQIRLDMAEAR

-1027 ESFERQISHENEMLH
+1027 ESFERQVSHENEMLH

-1078 QLTPRSTRSAG
+1078 QLNPRLTRSTGAEQMEHNFSA
-1089 PEQSDHSYSLDKN
+1089 EKN
-1102 GAHSSSMKFMVEK
+1102 GAHSSSMMKFMVEK

-1132 SDSLSTLPKV
+1132 SSDSLSTKIN
-1142 ARSSEGAMT
+1142 RSEGATT
-1151 VSRQGSLRLTPNTR
+1151 VSRQGSLRLSNR
-1165 PMDTR
+1165 APMDTR
-1170 ARSKSISTTC
+1170 ARSKSVSTTC
-1180 DSARAAAVEE
+1180 ESARAAAMEE
-1190 AAAWSPSFMSTPIS
+1190 AAAWSPTLSSTPIS
-1204 RRRPRKEQSSP
+1204 RRRPRKDQSSP
-1215 SSSSSSSSST
+1215 CSSSSSSSST
-1225 SSATPTVNSAV
+1225 SSAAPTVNPAV
-1236 AAAVAAAAAAAAAAA
+1236 AAAVAAAAAAV
-1251 DDCNVGSGQRPQE
+1251 DECSIGGGQRPQE

-1287 SDIPRLGIQFAWG
+1287 SDIPRLGMQFAWG